1 MRDDRTAPEL
11 PRVEPEIIPPD
22 RTRSAR
28 RGPSYAEM
36 EGAHRVYVTR
46 IGPVGGALLMLV
58 IAIFVAVGGLLLFG
72 ALLISVPLIALLL
85 IIGAIAG
92 LLRSRWW

>member
-1 MRDDRTAPEL
+1 MRNDRTAPER
-11 PRVEPEIIPPD
+11 PSVEPEIIPPD

-28 RGPSYAEM
+28 PGPYVDM
-36 EGAHRVYVTR
+36 DGAHRIYVTR
-46 IGPVGGALLMLV
+46 ISPVGGILLMLV
-58 IAIFVAVGGLLLFG
+58 IAVFIAVGGLLLFG

-92 LLRSRWW
+92 LFRSRR